1 MENLT
6 TNAQDQSEPQK
17 RIEPYANLI
26 VRLLQNVIYE
36 DNRKHWQELISYQH
50 QIRHYFAVIGIELI
64 INEAEGYAFLSQPDE
79 FEGEISPVSRLVR
92 RMPLTYEQTL
102 LLIILRE
109 ALEEFDVQNTDTHK
123 LFLTNRDMRE
133 RIEVFFGER
142 SDEIKL
148 LEKLEQIIKS
158 VADLGFLK
166 EVEVQQLEDEV
177 RTFEVKRI
185 VKAKINSEKLEE
197 IKSKLAGLG

>member
-1 MENLT
+1 MEPPGT
-6 TNAQDQSEPQK
+6 ARVK
-17 RIEPYANLI
+17 PYANVI
-26 VRLLQNVIYE
+26 IKLLQSVIYE
-36 DNRKHWQELISYQH
+36 DNRKQWQELIGFQH
-50 QIRHYFAVIGIELI
+50 QIRNYFAAIGVELV
-64 INEAEGYAFLSQPDE
+64 INESEGFAFLSQPDE
-79 FEGEISPVSRLVR
+79 FEGEVSGVARLVR

-102 LLIILRE
+102 LLVILRE

-133 RIEVFFGER
+133 RIEVFFGDR
-142 SDEIKL
+142 SDEIRL
-148 LEKLEQIIKS
+148 LEKLEQVVKS

-166 EVEVQQLEDEV
+166 EIEVQQYEEGI

-197 IKSKLAGLG
+197 IKAKLAQ